1 MKRILYILCCCV
13 SLLFLSCSKTA
24 VVNDTISAY
33 EEATK
38 KVEAASNQ
46 DEYNSINDQLLAK
59 LYTITQEYPDYQDV
73 LTKAVADDEINE
85 RLSKAVSSYRDALS
99 KKAGMSYMF
108 MTIANFENAEKMGG
122 KSSDS
127 DDLKN
132 YENGS
137 VNKLLKLRLPPISS
151 KKR

>member
-13 SLLFLSCSKTA
+13 SLLFLSQCKTA

-127 DDLKN
+127 DD
-132 YENGS
+132 
-137 VNKLLKLRLPPISS
+137 
-151 KKR
+151 

>member
-85 RLSKAVSSYRDALS
+85 KLSKAVSSYRDALS

-127 DDLKN
+127 DD
-132 YENGS
+132 
-137 VNKLLKLRLPPISS
+137 
-151 KKR
+151 

>member
-46 DEYNSINDQLLAK
+46 DEYNSISDQLLAK

-127 DDLKN
+127 DD
-132 YENGS
+132 
-137 VNKLLKLRLPPISS
+137 
-151 KKR
+151 

>member
-13 SLLFLSCSKTA
+13 SLLLLSCSKTA

-127 DDLKN
+127 DD
-132 YENGS
+132 
-137 VNKLLKLRLPPISS
+137 
-151 KKR
+151 

>member
-85 RLSKAVSSYRDALS
+85 RLSKAVDSYRDALS

-127 DDLKN
+127 DD
-132 YENGS
+132 
-137 VNKLLKLRLPPISS
+137 
-151 KKR
+151 

>member
-1 MKRILYILCCCV
+1 MKRTLYILYCCV

-38 KVEAASNQ
+38 KVEAASSQ
-46 DEYNSINDQLLAK
+46 DEYNSINDQLLTK
-59 LYTITQEYPDYQDV
+59 LYTISQEYPDYQDV
-73 LTKAVADDEINE
+73 LTKAVTDDEINE

-127 DDLKN
+127 DD
-132 YENGS
+132 
-137 VNKLLKLRLPPISS
+137 
-151 KKR
+151 

>member
-85 RLSKAVSSYRDALS
+85 RLSKAVNSYRDALS

-127 DDLKN
+127 DD
-132 YENGS
+132 
-137 VNKLLKLRLPPISS
+137 
-151 KKR
+151 

>member
-85 RLSKAVSSYRDALS
+85 RLSKAVSSYRDASS

-127 DDLKN
+127 DD
-132 YENGS
+132 
-137 VNKLLKLRLPPISS
+137 
-151 KKR
+151 

>member
-1 MKRILYILCCCV
+1 MKRILYFLYCCV

-38 KVEAASNQ
+38 KVEAASSQ

-73 LTKAVADDEINE
+73 LTKAVTDDEINE

-127 DDLKN
+127 DD
-132 YENGS
+132 
-137 VNKLLKLRLPPISS
+137 
-151 KKR
+151 

>member
-59 LYTITQEYPDYQDV
+59 LYTITQKYPDYQDV

-127 DDLKN
+127 DD
-132 YENGS
+132 
-137 VNKLLKLRLPPISS
+137 
-151 KKR
+151 

>member
-38 KVEAASNQ
+38 KVEAASSQ

-85 RLSKAVSSYRDALS
+85 RLSKAVNSYRDALS

-127 DDLKN
+127 DD
-132 YENGS
+132 
-137 VNKLLKLRLPPISS
+137 
-151 KKR
+151 

>member
-1 MKRILYILCCCV
+1 MKRILYILCCCA

-38 KVEAASNQ
+38 KVEAASSQ

-59 LYTITQEYPDYQDV
+59 LYTITQGYPDYQDV

-127 DDLKN
+127 DD
-132 YENGS
+132 
-137 VNKLLKLRLPPISS
+137 
-151 KKR
+151 

>member
-122 KSSDS
+122 KYSDS
-127 DDLKN
+127 DD
-132 YENGS
+132 
-137 VNKLLKLRLPPISS
+137 
-151 KKR
+151 

>member
-13 SLLFLSCSKTA
+13 SLLVLSCSKTA

-38 KVEAASNQ
+38 KVEAASSQ

-108 MTIANFENAEKMGG
+108 MTIANFENAKEMGG

-127 DDLKN
+127 DD
-132 YENGS
+132 
-137 VNKLLKLRLPPISS
+137 
-151 KKR
+151 

>member
-38 KVEAASNQ
+38 KVEAASSQ

-108 MTIANFENAEKMGG
+108 MTIANFENAKEMGG

-127 DDLKN
+127 DD
-132 YENGS
+132 
-137 VNKLLKLRLPPISS
+137 
-151 KKR
+151 

>member
-33 EEATK
+33 EESTK

-127 DDLKN
+127 DD
-132 YENGS
+132 
-137 VNKLLKLRLPPISS
+137 
-151 KKR
+151 

>member
-46 DEYNSINDQLLAK
+46 DEYNSIND
-59 LYTITQEYPDYQDV
+59 
-73 LTKAVADDEINE
+73 
-85 RLSKAVSSYRDALS
+85 
-99 KKAGMSYMF
+99 
-108 MTIANFENAEKMGG
+108 
-122 KSSDS
+122 
-127 DDLKN
+127 
-132 YENGS
+132 
-137 VNKLLKLRLPPISS
+137 
-151 KKR
+151 

>member
-1 MKRILYILCCCV
+1 MCCCV

-127 DDLKN
+127 DD
-132 YENGS
+132 
-137 VNKLLKLRLPPISS
+137 
-151 KKR
+151 

>member
-38 KVEAASNQ
+38 KVEAASNH

-127 DDLKN
+127 DD
-132 YENGS
+132 
-137 VNKLLKLRLPPISS
+137 
-151 KKR
+151 

>member
-38 KVEAASNQ
+38 KVEAASSQ

-73 LTKAVADDEINE
+73 LTKAVTDDEINE

-127 DDLKN
+127 DD
-132 YENGS
+132 
-137 VNKLLKLRLPPISS
+137 
-151 KKR
+151 

>member
-38 KVEAASNQ
+38 KVEAAS
-46 DEYNSINDQLLAK
+46 
-59 LYTITQEYPDYQDV
+59 TQEYPDYQDV

-122 KSSDS
+122 KYSDS
-127 DDLKN
+127 DDLKK

-137 VNKLLKLRLPPISS
+137 VNKFLKLRLPPISS

>member
-1 MKRILYILCCCV
+1 MKRILYILYCCV

-38 KVEAASNQ
+38 KVEAASSQ

-73 LTKAVADDEINE
+73 LTKAVNDDEINE

-127 DDLKN
+127 DD
-132 YENGS
+132 
-137 VNKLLKLRLPPISS
+137 
-151 KKR
+151 

>member
-1 MKRILYILCCCV
+1 MKRILYILYCCV

-33 EEATK
+33 EEAIK
-38 KVEAASNQ
+38 KVEAASSQ

-73 LTKAVADDEINE
+73 LTKAVTDDEINE

-127 DDLKN
+127 DD
-132 YENGS
+132 
-137 VNKLLKLRLPPISS
+137 
-151 KKR
+151 

>member
-1 MKRILYILCCCV
+1 MKRILYILYCCV
-13 SLLFLSCSKTA
+13 LLLFLSCSKTA

-38 KVEAASNQ
+38 KVEAASSQ

-73 LTKAVADDEINE
+73 LTKAVTDDEINE

-127 DDLKN
+127 DD
-132 YENGS
+132 
-137 VNKLLKLRLPPISS
+137 
-151 KKR
+151 

>member
-108 MTIANFENAEKMGG
+108 MTIANFEHAEKMGG

-127 DDLKN
+127 DD
-132 YENGS
+132 
-137 VNKLLKLRLPPISS
+137 
-151 KKR
+151 

>member
-1 MKRILYILCCCV
+1 MKRLLYILCCCV

-38 KVEAASNQ
+38 KVEAASSQ

-85 RLSKAVSSYRDALS
+85 KLSKAVSSYRDALS

-127 DDLKN
+127 DD
-132 YENGS
+132 
-137 VNKLLKLRLPPISS
+137 
-151 KKR
+151 

>member
-33 EEATK
+33 EKATK

-127 DDLKN
+127 DD
-132 YENGS
+132 
-137 VNKLLKLRLPPISS
+137 
-151 KKR
+151 

>member
-1 MKRILYILCCCV
+1 MKRILYILCSCV

-38 KVEAASNQ
+38 KVEAASSQ

-59 LYTITQEYPDYQDV
+59 LYIITQEYPDYQDV

-85 RLSKAVSSYRDALS
+85 RLSKAVDSYRDALS

-127 DDLKN
+127 DD
-132 YENGS
+132 
-137 VNKLLKLRLPPISS
+137 
-151 KKR
+151 

>member
-33 EEATK
+33 EKATK
-38 KVEAASNQ
+38 KVEAASSQ

-127 DDLKN
+127 DD
-132 YENGS
+132 
-137 VNKLLKLRLPPISS
+137 
-151 KKR
+151 

>member
-1 MKRILYILCCCV
+1 MKRILYILYCCV

-38 KVEAASNQ
+38 KVEAASSQ

-99 KKAGMSYMF
+99 KRAGMSYMF

-127 DDLKN
+127 DD
-132 YENGS
+132 
-137 VNKLLKLRLPPISS
+137 
-151 KKR
+151 

>member
-59 LYTITQEYPDYQDV
+59 LYTITQEYPDNQDV

-127 DDLKN
+127 DD
-132 YENGS
+132 
-137 VNKLLKLRLPPISS
+137 
-151 KKR
+151 

>member
-38 KVEAASNQ
+38 KVEAASSQ

-127 DDLKN
+127 DD
-132 YENGS
+132 
-137 VNKLLKLRLPPISS
+137 
-151 KKR
+151 

>member
-38 KVEAASNQ
+38 KVEAASSQ

-85 RLSKAVSSYRDALS
+85 RLSKVVSSYRDALS

-127 DDLKN
+127 YD
-132 YENGS
+132 
-137 VNKLLKLRLPPISS
+137 
-151 KKR
+151 

>member
-1 MKRILYILCCCV
+1 MKRILYILYCCV

-38 KVEAASNQ
+38 KVEAASSQ

-73 LTKAVADDEINE
+73 LTKAVTNDEINE

-127 DDLKN
+127 DD
-132 YENGS
+132 
-137 VNKLLKLRLPPISS
+137 
-151 KKR
+151 

>member
-73 LTKAVADDEINE
+73 RTKAVADDEINE

-127 DDLKN
+127 DD
-132 YENGS
+132 
-137 VNKLLKLRLPPISS
+137 
-151 KKR
+151 

>member
-1 MKRILYILCCCV
+1 MKRILYILYCCV

-38 KVEAASNQ
+38 KVEAASSQ

-73 LTKAVADDEINE
+73 LTKAVTDDEINE

-127 DDLKN
+127 DD
-132 YENGS
+132 
-137 VNKLLKLRLPPISS
+137 
-151 KKR
+151 

>member
-13 SLLFLSCSKTA
+13 SLLFLSCNKTA

-127 DDLKN
+127 DD
-132 YENGS
+132 
-137 VNKLLKLRLPPISS
+137 
-151 KKR
+151 

>member
-13 SLLFLSCSKTA
+13 SLLFLSCSKTV

-127 DDLKN
+127 DD
-132 YENGS
+132 
-137 VNKLLKLRLPPISS
+137 
-151 KKR
+151 

>member
-1 MKRILYILCCCV
+1 MKRILYILYCCV
-13 SLLFLSCSKTA
+13 SLLFLSLCKTA

-38 KVEAASNQ
+38 KVEAASSQ

-73 LTKAVADDEINE
+73 LTKAVTDDEINE

-127 DDLKN
+127 DD
-132 YENGS
+132 
-137 VNKLLKLRLPPISS
+137 
-151 KKR
+151 